1 MSASVIFNDMYHKK
15 VTCSKKDS
23 IFVFTRKKEFLMTG
37 IILTVIGVLLL
48 DSFVRFRIRHS
59 VDLKFVE
66 FMEQKCQ
73 QSPNEWRPLLGLA
86 SAYANAEL
94 YAKARSLYMDIKND
108 PSLMAQLAPGTL
120 ESIETNIKFCEKP
133 LPWSKGAKDH
143 HSFRY
148 LHHFFLKRI
157 GGQRYS
163 FITEEDVLGFTSRAR
178 T

>member
-1 MSASVIFNDMYHKK
+1 
-15 VTCSKKDS
+15 
-23 IFVFTRKKEFLMTG
+23 MTG

-48 DSFVRFRIRHS
+48 YSFVRFRIRHS

-163 FITEEDVLGFTSRAR
+163 FITEEDGITTVEVILILLVLIALVLIFKKELTGLVNSILSKAVKQANQV
-178 T
+178 